1 MRLPDKSK
9 TYDDATKLIGLVI
22 LGLPTLIFVISVLR
36 AFVIQQ
42 LWSWYIVPGFHA
54 PDITLPVAFGVSL
67 LLGYLMPQARCTD
80 ERDNSEKIGVTIA
93 IPAFTLLVGWIGTL
107 FM

>member
-1 MRLPDKSK
+1 MNKFTKS
-9 TYDDATKLIGLVI
+9 DQENVIGLLCVATI
-22 LGLPTLIFVISVLR
+22 VGPLIIFAAVVVR
-36 AFVIQQ
+36 AFVIAK

-67 LLGYLMPQARCTD
+67 LVGYLMPQDHCAD
-80 ERDNSEKIGVTIA
+80 ERDTSEKIGVA
-93 IPAFTLLVGWIGTL
+93 IFIPVFTLLVGWIGTL